1 MKRNMKK
8 TVINVVILAVL
19 TLSGCG
25 KDNTT
30 DHSSYN
36 GKIYDLS
43 VNQDGSVTA
52 QSKKVGNF
60 YTLTISGTGDVKD
73 FVRKEAAPWSA
84 IAKKI
89 SEVKIENGIRNVG
102 DYFFYSLTLSEYL
115 LPESIIEVGEHS
127 FNEGSIVYTYGGEIT
142 NISNDVYYYS
152 ETKPIQEGNYFHII
166 GDEPVVWILKSYK
179 FLFIGNSFTYKGSN
193 AGTELNPEVPLNFKK
208 IAKSFDFDVETDAV
222 VKGGHSLT
230 NFANPSDEM
239 GAVVET
245 KLTSNQY
252 DFVILQEQS
261 TTPIDN
267 PSIFETAVKSLK
279 KRIGETQESCQVVL
293 YETWGT
299 PYNTSEDPK
308 TYGVNVSDMEAKI
321 RAVYT
326 SVADVTGCLV
336 NYIGKA
342 FSHAY
347 NNTTVNIYNDDGI
360 HQNEYGAYLSA
371 ASHVRSIFNIKVS
384 GTTEFCGLDQTK
396 CKALLS
402 VTDTVI

>member
-1 MKRNMKK
+1 MKK
-8 TVINVVILAVL
+8 TIVSVVILAVL

-43 VNQDGSVTA
+43 LKQDGSVTA

-60 YTLTISGTGDVKD
+60 YILTISGTGDVVD
-73 FVRKEAAPWSA
+73 FAKKEAAPWSP

-89 SEVKIENGIRNVG
+89 SEVKIENGIKNIG
-102 DYFFYSLTLSEYL
+102 DYFFYSLTLSEYI
-115 LPESIIEVGEHS
+115 LPESIIGVGEHS
-127 FNEGSIVYTYGGEIT
+127 FNEDSIVYTYGSEIT
-142 NISNDVYYYS
+142 NISNDVYYYR
-152 ETKPIQEGNYFHII
+152 ETKPIQEGKYFHII
-166 GDEPVVWILKSYK
+166 GDEPVIWILATYK

-193 AGTELNPEVPLNFKK
+193 AGTESNPEVPLNFKK

-222 VKGGHSLT
+222 VKDSHSLT
-230 NFANPSDEM
+230 KFANPSDEM
-239 GAVVET
+239 GAIVEA
-245 KLTSNQY
+245 KLTGNQY

-261 TTPIDN
+261 TTPINN
-267 PSIFETAVKSLK
+267 PSTFETAVKALK
-279 KRIGETQESCQVVL
+279 KRIDETQNSCRVIL

-308 TYGVNVSDMEAKI
+308 TYGVTVSAMEAKI
-321 RAVYT
+321 REVYT
-326 SVADVTGCLV
+326 EVASANKCLV
-336 NYIGKA
+336 NLVGKV
-342 FSHAY
+342 FSTAY
-347 NNTTVNIYNDDGI
+347 DVEHLHIFNDDGR

-402 VTDTVI
+402 VTDKVI